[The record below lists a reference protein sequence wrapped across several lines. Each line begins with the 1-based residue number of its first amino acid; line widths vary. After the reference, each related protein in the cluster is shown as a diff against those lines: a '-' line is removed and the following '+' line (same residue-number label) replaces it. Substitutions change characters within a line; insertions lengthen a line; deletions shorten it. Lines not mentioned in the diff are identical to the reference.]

1 MRVGV
6 FGIFG
11 KKKASKPP
19 PVDAPAQAPGWAA
32 IEKAFA
38 ALYPGS
44 PPKWWEHNG
53 VHAMHDLN
61 NPPENPL
68 EAVALYDAG
77 PFWHFVSFGLSDLF
91 GARPNEEWS
100 GFGYEFTF
108 RLAKDEN
115 PLPSLGPVD
124 ILVSLA
130 KAAYKGANFAPGHTI
145 KTGPLD
151 GRAETPLTALVITTD
166 PALELIE
173 TPNGKVAL
181 LLLVGVEGTVRERP
195 LSVGVDSV
203 LAELR
208 ASNPE
213 LMTRI

>member
-1 MRVGV
+1 M

-19 PVDAPAQAPGWAA
+19 TVDQPAQAPGWDA
-32 IEKAFA
+32 IEKAFGA
-38 ALYPGS
+38 MYPGK
-44 PPKWWEHNG
+44 PPKWWEHQG
-53 VHAMHDLN
+53 VHAMHDLK

-68 EAVALYDAG
+68 EAVAFYDAG
-77 PFWHFVSFGLSDLF
+77 SFWHFVSFGLSDVF
-91 GARPNEEWS
+91 GASEKKEWS

-108 RLAKDEN
+108 RLAKGDT
-115 PLPSLGPVD
+115 PLPSLGPVN

-130 KAAYKGANFAPGHTI
+130 RAAYMGEAFAPGHTI

-151 GRAETPLTALVITTD
+151 GRPETPLTALLVVKD
-166 PALELIE
+166 PAVELIE

-181 LLLVGVEGTVRERP
+181 LLLVGVEGIVRERA
-195 LSVGVDSV
+195 LSFGVDSV